1 MAKSFFLGGDKK
13 SCVIL
18 FYKSIVIKI
27 RCEAVKKSIDWEKKD
42 KKKKII
48 KILIIKRANLPTRT
62 EEEYQG
68 YEIY

>member
-1 MAKSFFLGGDKK
+1 M
-13 SCVIL
+13 
-18 FYKSIVIKI
+18 
-27 RCEAVKKSIDWEKKD
+27 KKSIDWEKKD

-68 YEIY
+68 YEID